1 MPPPDTRSGPGP
13 EDPATDQTPAPESC
27 PQDNQSGQS
36 NPVRELLDSLVGI
49 EVDGGCDDCPAY
61 QTIERVDVGVYVN
74 RVFHDDT
81 CPWWIRYQ
89 ATTT

>member
-1 MPPPDTRSGPGP
+1 MPPDSRSRPGP
-13 EDPATDQTPAPESC
+13 EDPATDQDSRSHKSY
-27 PQDNQSGQS
+27 PQDNQSEQS
-36 NPVRELLDSLVGI
+36 NPVRELLDSLVGLK
-49 EVDGGCDDCPAY
+49 VDGGCDDCPAY

-89 ATTT
+89 AATS